1 LINKIG
7 SIAMRGRQYLI
18 KLVNPDTIKANMAI
32 DKYTDSKTGMRER
45 RFLKCLIIH
54 KFRQNDPIAI
64 GK

>member
-1 LINKIG
+1 
-7 SIAMRGRQYLI
+7 MRGRQYLI

-32 DKYTDSKTGMRER
+32 DTYTDSKTGTKER
-45 RFLKCLIIH
+45 RSLKCLIIH